1 MANSSFGII
10 AIIASISNA
19 YSFRS
24 EGYAGL
30 PAGII
35 SLCCYL
41 ILCPSTYAVK
51 DGSIGVILKD
61 WTGGK
66 GMIGAI
72 VAGLLTGW
80 IYSIFMKKKI
90 TIKMPDSVPEGV
102 SNAFSA
108 LIPDFDLILGS
119 GIIYAICT
127 LGFGKT
133 PIEIIYA
140 WLQTPLQ
147 GMTDSF
153 GGADVMGLMIP
164 FMLILTIVAVCGYA
178 SLRLGL
184 IPLYS
189 GVMVPWTA
197 PIIISGLF
205 VGDWR
210 TAVFQALEIVL
221 SAAMYY
227 PFVNLFG

>member
-1 MANSSFGII
+1 MAAHFMQEKVVPGIMAFVNTKAMRALKDGIMYCMPMIMIGAVFMLIASFPVPSFTSWLSEVGLADVCNQMANSSFGII
-10 AIIASISNA
+10 AIIASISIA
-19 YSFRS
+19 YSYVRS

-119 GIIYAICT
+119 GIIYR
-127 LGFGKT
+127 
-133 PIEIIYA
+133 
-140 WLQTPLQ
+140 
-147 GMTDSF
+147 
-153 GGADVMGLMIP
+153 V
-164 FMLILTIVAVCGYA
+164 
-178 SLRLGL
+178 
-184 IPLYS
+184 
-189 GVMVPWTA
+189 
-197 PIIISGLF
+197 
-205 VGDWR
+205 
-210 TAVFQALEIVL
+210 
-221 SAAMYY
+221 
-227 PFVNLFG
+227 